1 MKAGTNI
8 KQYPFSFYLTISF
21 IEGGAVLACE
31 LLSAR
36 MVAPFYG
43 TTLFVWSAIIG
54 VTLAALA
61 IGYFLGGYL
70 VDRNAR
76 NDLLFTVLSIGSVFI
91 ALMPI
96 SAEFALEFTSGL
108 GIRTGALVSAMIFLL
123 PPLACLGTTSPIII
137 RLANRDLQH
146 TGRTAGTV
154 YAVSTISGI
163 LATFLIGFYA
173 IPHWGITTPVYWT
186 AIVLAL
192 FPLIF
197 FIKVKKYIP
206 ALVLVV
212 ALAIITL
219 LLNKQNEP
227 STSSGWKILYNSEGL
242 LGQVIV
248 ADRNGE
254 VKDSS
259 NRILFVNKQPQTNV
273 WIENGY
279 SIWPYVHAIAVVS
292 SIKPPGSDA
301 LILGLGGGSIADE
314 FFRLGFNVDGCELDE
329 RITQAAHKFFNLDD
343 RCRVFID
350 DARHHIRTTRKKYD
364 IIVLDTFTGEQVPSH
379 LLTLENCT
387 ELKGTLKSDGILL
400 INFTGFLTGKTGL
413 ASRSIYRTLKEAGFV
428 IKLIATPG
436 AEDLRNLIFVAS
448 PIPQDFSQIKQER
461 QNKCCT
467 DIMKVPI
474 PPPFIDERSI
484 DLRNTIIFTD
494 DKPVMEV
501 VHLVASET
509 WRRNTVRSFEIEFNG
524 LPLF

>member
-163 LATFLIGFYA
+163 LATFLIGFYC
-173 IPHWGITTPVYWT
+173 
-186 AIVLAL
+186 
-192 FPLIF
+192 PLI
-197 FIKVKKYIP
+197 I
-206 ALVLVV
+206 LVN
-212 ALAIITL
+212 I
-219 LLNKQNEP
+219 
-227 STSSGWKILYNSEGL
+227 
-242 LGQVIV
+242 
-248 ADRNGE
+248 
-254 VKDSS
+254 
-259 NRILFVNKQPQTNV
+259 
-273 WIENGY
+273 
-279 SIWPYVHAIAVVS
+279 
-292 SIKPPGSDA
+292 
-301 LILGLGGGSIADE
+301 
-314 FFRLGFNVDGCELDE
+314 
-329 RITQAAHKFFNLDD
+329 
-343 RCRVFID
+343 
-350 DARHHIRTTRKKYD
+350 
-364 IIVLDTFTGEQVPSH
+364 
-379 LLTLENCT
+379 
-387 ELKGTLKSDGILL
+387 
-400 INFTGFLTGKTGL
+400 
-413 ASRSIYRTLKEAGFV
+413 
-428 IKLIATPG
+428 
-436 AEDLRNLIFVAS
+436 
-448 PIPQDFSQIKQER
+448 
-461 QNKCCT
+461 
-467 DIMKVPI
+467 
-474 PPPFIDERSI
+474 
-484 DLRNTIIFTD
+484 
-494 DKPVMEV
+494 
-501 VHLVASET
+501 
-509 WRRNTVRSFEIEFNG
+509 
-524 LPLF
+524 